1 MLIHHNALLPL
12 ASHQESTWISQK
24 IQSLPM
30 RSIEKGQRL
39 YTEGQLFDTVYIT
52 LSGLYRS
59 FYIFENQE
67 VNLRFLA
74 GYSLLC
80 PMSSLASLLYG
91 GDKQKSLESIECVST
106 GQVLC
111 LPVKDFIP
119 HPKQT
124 DYATHLNVFN
134 MIVFEHYLSLE
145 RRLRMI
151 QLKRAKQRYDY
162 FCQVMPAEIV
172 QGIPNFHIAS
182 YLGITPEALSR
193 IKSKN

>member
-1 MLIHHNALLPL
+1 MSQPFLPSL
-12 ASHQESTWISQK
+12 NNEASTWINQ
-24 IQSLPM
+24 QLRALPTKN
-30 RSIEKGQRL
+30 IEKGQRL
-39 YTEGQLFDTVYIT
+39 YTEGQHFDTVYIT

-80 PMSSLASLLYG
+80 PLSSLADLLYG
-91 GDKQKSLESIECVST
+91 GETQKSLESIECVSA

-111 LPVKDFIP
+111 LSVKDFIP
-119 HPKQT
+119 NPKQS

-134 MIVFEHYLSLE
+134 TIVFEHYLSLE

-162 FCQVMPAEIV
+162 FCQVMPVEIV
-172 QGIPNFHIAS
+172 QGMPNFHIAS

>member
-1 MLIHHNALLPL
+1 MPTQFLPFL
-12 ASHQESTWISQK
+12 HDAESAWINQQLK
-24 IQSLPM
+24 SLPIKN
-30 RSIEKGQRL
+30 IEKGQRL

-80 PMSSLASLLYG
+80 PLSSLANLLYSA
-91 GDKQKSLESIECVST
+91 DKQKSLESIECVNA

-124 DYATHLNVFN
+124 DYATHLKVFN
-134 MIVFEHYLSLE
+134 TIVFEHYLSLE

-172 QGIPNFHIAS
+172 QGMPSFHIAS

>member
-1 MLIHHNALLPL
+1 MSQLFLPHL
-12 ASHQESTWISQK
+12 NHQESTWINQQLK
-24 IQSLPM
+24 ALPVKT
-30 RSIEKGQRL
+30 IDKGQRL
-39 YTEGQLFDTVYIT
+39 YNEGQFFDTVYIT

-59 FYIFENQE
+59 FYLFDDQE

-91 GDKQKSLESIECVST
+91 GEKQKSAESIECVSA

-119 HPKQT
+119 NPKQT
-124 DYATHLNVFN
+124 DYATHLKVFN
-134 MIVFEHYLSLE
+134 TIVFEHYLSLE

-151 QLKRAKQRYDY
+151 QLKRAKQRYEF
-162 FCQVMPAEIV
+162 FCQVMPTEIV
-172 QGIPNFHIAS
+172 NGMPNFHIAS

-193 IKSKN
+193 IKTKN

>member
-1 MLIHHNALLPL
+1 MSQLFLPSLNNAESAWITQKLRVLP
-12 ASHQESTWISQK
+12 IK
-24 IQSLPM
+24 N
-30 RSIEKGQRL
+30 IETGQRL

-80 PMSSLASLLYG
+80 PLSSLANLLYSA
-91 GDKQKSLESIECVST
+91 DKQKSLESIEFVNA

-124 DYATHLNVFN
+124 D
-134 MIVFEHYLSLE
+134 
-145 RRLRMI
+145 
-151 QLKRAKQRYDY
+151 
-162 FCQVMPAEIV
+162 
-172 QGIPNFHIAS
+172 
-182 YLGITPEALSR
+182 
-193 IKSKN
+193 